1 MREQTRDMDRGGRGD
16 DRGGGMMGDK
26 ARPHDRA
33 LALHHQRLKG
43 EITMAT
49 TTHVL
54 LQADVENLGTGGE
67 VVKVRPGFARNFLLP
82 RGLAVPATTGN
93 LARVEELKKAAA
105 ARKSQEIA
113 AAQELAKKLE
123 GSSVK
128 IARSFG
134 DEGKMYGSVTS
145 KDILEAFEKTGLSF
159 DRKQIQLAE
168 PIKTL
173 GTVEVPL
180 KLHSTVSINLKVEVV
195 KK

>member
-1 MREQTRDMDRGGRGD
+1 
-16 DRGGGMMGDK
+16 
-26 ARPHDRA
+26 
-33 LALHHQRLKG
+33 
-43 EITMAT
+43 MAT
-49 TTHVL
+49 NMHVL
-54 LQADVENLGTGGE
+54 LQADVDNLGTGGE
-67 VVKVRPGFARNFLLP
+67 VVKVRPGFARNYLLP
-82 RGLAVPATTGN
+82 RGLAVPATTSN

-113 AAQELAKKLE
+113 AAQELGKKLE

-145 KDILEAFEKTGLSF
+145 KDIAEAFEKSGLTF
-159 DRKQIQLAE
+159 DRKNIHLPE

-173 GTVEVPL
+173 GTFDVPV

>member
-1 MREQTRDMDRGGRGD
+1 
-16 DRGGGMMGDK
+16 
-26 ARPHDRA
+26 
-33 LALHHQRLKG
+33 
-43 EITMAT
+43 MAT

-82 RGLAVPATTGN
+82 RGLAVPATSGN

-105 ARKSQEIA
+105 ARKNQEIA

-159 DRKQIQLAE
+159 DRKQIQLPE

>member
-1 MREQTRDMDRGGRGD
+1 
-16 DRGGGMMGDK
+16 
-26 ARPHDRA
+26 
-33 LALHHQRLKG
+33 
-43 EITMAT
+43 MAT

-54 LQADVENLGTGGE
+54 LQADVDNLGTGGE

-82 RGLAVPATTGN
+82 RGLAVPATPGN
-93 LARVEELKKAAA
+93 LARVEDLKKAAA
-105 ARKSQEIA
+105 ARKTQEIA
-113 AAQELAKKLE
+113 AATELAKKLE

-145 KDILEAFEKTGLSF
+145 KDIVEAFEKAGITFERRNL
-159 DRKQIQLAE
+159 QLPE

-180 KLHSTVSINLKVEVV
+180 KLHGSVTVTLKVEVV

>member
-1 MREQTRDMDRGGRGD
+1 
-16 DRGGGMMGDK
+16 
-26 ARPHDRA
+26 
-33 LALHHQRLKG
+33 
-43 EITMAT
+43 MAT

-134 DEGKMYGSVTS
+134 EEGKMYGSVTS
-145 KDILEAFEKTGLSF
+145 KDIAEAFEKSGLTF
-159 DRKQIQLAE
+159 DRKNIQLAE
-168 PIKTL
+168 PLKTL
-173 GTVEVPL
+173 GSFDVPV

>member
-1 MREQTRDMDRGGRGD
+1 
-16 DRGGGMMGDK
+16 
-26 ARPHDRA
+26 
-33 LALHHQRLKG
+33 
-43 EITMAT
+43 MAT
-49 TTHVL
+49 NIHVL
-54 LQADVENLGTGGE
+54 LQADVDNLGTGGE

-82 RGLAVPATTGN
+82 RGLAVPATAGN

-134 DEGKMYGSVTS
+134 EEGKMYGSVTS
-145 KDILEAFEKTGLSF
+145 KDIAEAFEKTGLTF
-159 DRKQIQLAE
+159 DRKNIHLPE

-173 GTVEVPL
+173 GAVDVPL
-180 KLHSTVSINLKVEVV
+180 KLHSSVSVNLKVEVV

>member
-1 MREQTRDMDRGGRGD
+1 
-16 DRGGGMMGDK
+16 
-26 ARPHDRA
+26 
-33 LALHHQRLKG
+33 
-43 EITMAT
+43 MAT
-49 TTHVL
+49 NTHVL
-54 LQADVENLGTGGE
+54 LQADVDNLGTGGE
-67 VVKVRPGFARNFLLP
+67 VVKVRPGFARNYLLP
-82 RGLAVPATTGN
+82 RGLAVPATPSN

-105 ARKSQEIA
+105 ARKSEEIA

-145 KDILEAFEKTGLSF
+145 KDIAEAFEKSGLIF
-159 DRKQIQLAE
+159 DRKNIHLPE

-173 GTVEVPL
+173 GTVEVPV
-180 KLHSTVSINLKVEVV
+180 KLHSTVSINVKVEVV